1 MNAAQNGR
9 AWSRQFTALRQA
21 RLRSLVRTVS
31 LRQGRL
37 GKKKPAL
44 KAGYAIRQPDAQW
57 VGGDLHIRHLYYRR
71 NMQNSLLY
79 FLLAVLKLNRLYTL
93 HIVRVWHELHV
104 LKKYTF
110 QTDAQYMV
118 CLKTHVVGKRFAN
131 GKLKNFPFKK

>member
-1 MNAAQNGR
+1 M
-9 AWSRQFTALRQA
+9 
-21 RLRSLVRTVS
+21 RSKHA
-31 LRQGRL
+31 L

-79 FLLAVLKLNRLYTL
+79 FLLVVLKLNRLYTL

-104 LKKYTF
+104 LKKCTF